1 MKTQR
6 TVILAGMMVAF
17 LSLSS
22 FTSKMNFN
30 GEITKIEAQE
40 GLIVY
45 ATFDGKEDYGYNF
58 ITKGKDGE
66 EHTLTFQNVEDDV
79 LKMFDLNSDTLIGT
93 KFKIT
98 FNKDIEISKDENDM
112 EDEDEIN
119 TITKLEKL

>member
-1 MKTQR
+1 MKIQR
-6 TVILAGMMVAF
+6 ILVLSGVMIAF

-22 FTSKMNFN
+22 FTSQKDFN
-30 GEITKIEAQE
+30 NVVNGGEVQE

-66 EHTLTFQNVEDDV
+66 EYTLTFQKVEDSV
-79 LKMFDLNSDTLIGT
+79 LKMFDLNSETLIGT

-98 FNKDIEISKDENDM
+98 FNKDVEIFKDENEM
-112 EDEDEIN
+112 EDEEEIN
-119 TITKLEKL
+119 TITQLEKL